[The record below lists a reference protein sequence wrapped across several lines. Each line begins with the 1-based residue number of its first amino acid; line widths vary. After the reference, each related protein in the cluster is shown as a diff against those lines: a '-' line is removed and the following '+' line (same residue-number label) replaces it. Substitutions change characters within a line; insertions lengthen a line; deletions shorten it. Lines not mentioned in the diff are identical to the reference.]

1 MEDLMVQDRKKFTGG
16 KQADASKKLDNRKT
30 QQVAD
35 KDTARPG
42 HMKDQNLSRDKD
54 IASKRDTGPRK

>member
-1 MEDLMVQDRKKFTGG
+1 MVQDKKKFTGG
-16 KQADASKKLDNRKT
+16 KQAEATKNLDNRKT

-54 IASKRDTGPRK
+54 IASKRDTGPLK